1 MIHATAIIDKSANLG
16 RNVSVGAYSIIGP
29 EVTIGDNTVVGPH
42 AVIKGPTVIG
52 ENNQIF
58 QFTSIG
64 EDCQDK
70 KYRGEPTRLEI
81 GDNNVI
87 REHVTI
93 HRGTVQDNSLTR
105 IGNNN
110 LFMVAVHVAH
120 DCIIG
125 SDNIFANT
133 CGIAGHVHI
142 GDGVLLGGMTGVHQ
156 FCKIGSYAM
165 TAGCSLVLKDVPA
178 YVMVGG
184 NPATARSMNFE
195 GMRRRGWSKE
205 VIQHLRNAYKVVYR
219 RGNTLNEAIDLLE
232 QEQQSPELSVFIES
246 LRRSERGITR

>member
-1 MIHATAIIDKSANLG
+1 MIHATAIVDKSANLG
-16 RNVSVGAYSIIGP
+16 NNVKVGAYSIIVPG
-29 EVTIGDNTVVGPH
+29 VTIGDNTEIGPH
-42 AVIKGPTVIG
+42 AVIKEPTVIG
-52 ENNQIF
+52 ENKQIF

-70 KYRGEPTRLEI
+70 KYRGEPTRREI
-81 GDNNVI
+81 GDNNII
-87 REHVTI
+87 REHVTS
-93 HRGTVQDNSLTR
+93 HRGTVQDNGVTR
-105 IGNNN
+105 FGNNN

-120 DCIIG
+120 DCVIG
-125 SDNIFANT
+125 NDNIFANT

-205 VIQHLRNAYKVVYR
+205 VIQQLRRAYKIVYR
-219 RGNTLNEAIDLLE
+219 RGNTLEEAIAALE
-232 QEQQSPELSVFIES
+232 QEPESAELTLFIES
-246 LRRSERGITR
+246 LRNSNRGITR